1 MKKLLNYIKPIGYA
15 FILSSLIFTSC
26 DNEDDN
32 TLFIPPAAEI
42 SDDVIDVYLSENM
55 LDKYNT
61 AVRWRWQDKY
71 IDDDYSATPVK
82 RDVVIPVTKL
92 IEYLWVGPYQTVSEG
107 GNAFI
112 TKLFPPELVYIGSY
126 IFKEDGSR
134 LLGYA
139 EGGAR
144 ITLLNLNSYD
154 LTDEDWMTNP
164 GGGILST
171 VHHEFTHLV
180 HQTYG
185 MPIGFNTISEKYNGE
200 GWSNN
205 VSLSDAVKMG
215 MVRNYGTKNEFEDFC
230 EIVSHFL
237 TIPKATFE
245 EDFINQASTDGV
257 TDPAEIANI
266 NELNAGRLLIAQ
278 KLSVV
283 VDYYKNK
290 FDIDLYALR
299 DIMEERINY
308 VVTNNEIP
316 E

>member
-1 MKKLLNYIKPIGYA
+1 MKKILNYIKPIGYVL
-15 FILSSLIFTSC
+15 ILSSLFFTAC
-26 DNEDDN
+26 DKEDDN
-32 TLFIPPAAEI
+32 TIFIPPTTEI
-42 SDDVIDVYLSENM
+42 SDDVIDIYLRENM
-55 LDKYNT
+55 LDKHNT

-82 RDVVIPVTKL
+82 RDVVIPITKMVKH
-92 IEYLWVGPYQTVSEG
+92 LWIDPYRSVSESG
-107 GNAFI
+107 QIFI
-112 TKLFPPELVYIGSY
+112 EELFPPELVYIGSY
-126 IFKEDGSR
+126 IYKEDGTR
-134 LLGYA
+134 IKGYA

-154 LTDEDWMTNP
+154 LANREWLL
-164 GGGILST
+164 GLLRT

-205 VSLSDAVKMG
+205 VSLDDAIKMG
-215 MVRNYGTKNEFEDFC
+215 MVRNYATMNEFEDFC
-230 EIVSHFL
+230 EIVCHFL
-237 TIPKATFE
+237 TIPRAIFE
-245 EDFINQASTDGV
+245 DDFINQESTAEL
-257 TDPAEIANI
+257 TDPSEIAHI
-266 NELNAGRLLIAQ
+266 NELNEGRQLIAQ
-278 KLSVV
+278 KLNIV
-283 VDYYKNK
+283 VDFYKNK

-299 DIMEERINY
+299 DIMEERIDY

>member
-1 MKKLLNYIKPIGYA
+1 MKKLLDYIKTVGYA
-15 FILSSLIFTSC
+15 FILSALIFTSC

-32 TLFIPPAAEI
+32 TLFVPPTTEV
-42 SDDVIDVYLSENM
+42 SDDVIDIYLKENM

-61 AVRWRWQDKY
+61 AVRWKWQDKY

-92 IEYLWVGPYQTVSEG
+92 IEYLWIGPYQSVSEG
-107 GNAFI
+107 GKAFI

-126 IFKEDGSR
+126 IYKEDGNR

-154 LTDEDWMTNP
+154 LTSRDWMTNP
-164 GGGILST
+164 GGGILAT
-171 VHHEFTHLV
+171 VHHEFSHLV

-185 MPIGFNTISEKYNGE
+185 MPVGFNTVSEKYNGE
-200 GWSNN
+200 GWSNG
-205 VSLSDAVKMG
+205 VSRDDAIKMG
-215 MVRNYGTKNEFEDFC
+215 MVRNYGTNNEFEDFC
-230 EIVSHFL
+230 EIISHFL
-237 TIPKATFE
+237 TIPKAQFE
-245 EDFINQASTDGV
+245 EDFINQASTAGI

-266 NELNAGRLLIAQ
+266 KELNAGRLLIAQ
-278 KLSVV
+278 KLSIV
-283 VDYYKNK
+283 VDFYKNK

-299 DIMEERINY
+299 DIMEERISY